1 MKKFSILGIVVGGI
15 SDIVLTNILA
25 IPLLIFVLTTRVH
38 YTPSMSSQQ
47 LTSALTQALMGDPGL
62 FAVQFLLGSLCSIF
76 AGYLAAWIAKHNEL
90 LNGSLSAWLCVA
102 SGICGLAIQADTAP
116 WFLTLI
122 GFLLSP
128 ALGLLGGYLRLLR
141 VRAKQAKA
149 LNVSPN
155 PYPYS

>member
-1 MKKFSILGIVVGGI
+1 MKKLSILGIVVGGI

-25 IPLLIFVLTTRVH
+25 IPLLVFVLVTRVH
-38 YTPSMSSQQ
+38 YTPAMSSQQ
-47 LTSALTQALMGDPGL
+47 LTDALTNGLMGDPML
-62 FAVQFLLGSLCSIF
+62 FAVQLLLGSLCSIF

-102 SGICGLAIQADTAP
+102 SGICSLVIKLDSAP

-122 GFLLSP
+122 GFILSP

-141 VRAKQAKA
+141 VRAKQAKTITVPA
-149 LNVSPN
+149 
-155 PYPYS
+155 

>member
-15 SDIVLTNILA
+15 ADIVLTNILA
-25 IPLLIFVLTTRVH
+25 IPLLVFVLVTRVH

-47 LTSALTQALMGDPGL
+47 LTDALINALTGDPGL

-102 SGICGLAIQADTAP
+102 SGIFGVVTKVDSAP
-116 WFLTLI
+116 WFLTVI
-122 GFLLSP
+122 GFILSP

-155 PYPYS
+155 PYP